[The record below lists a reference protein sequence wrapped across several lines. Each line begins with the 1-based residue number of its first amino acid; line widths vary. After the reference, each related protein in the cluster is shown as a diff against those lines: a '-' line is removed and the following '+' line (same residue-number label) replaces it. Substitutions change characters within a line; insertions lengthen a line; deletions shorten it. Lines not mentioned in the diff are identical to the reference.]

1 MIQVLLWMVILLLLF
16 LGVLGV
22 FLPMLPGTALILA
35 AAVLHGAATRFEA
48 VSPTV
53 IVVLAGITLLSYLL
67 DYVAGVIG
75 ARRAG
80 ASRWGIA
87 GSLVGTL
94 VGLILFSLP
103 GMLIGMFAGAA
114 LCEMVFASKDWRAAV
129 RAGGGSL
136 LGMLAGVLAKFVMAV
151 AMIAIFFW
159 SVSK

>member
-1 MIQVLLWMVILLLLF
+1 
-16 LGVLGV
+16 
-22 FLPMLPGTALILA
+22 MLPGTALILA
-35 AAVLHGAATRFEA
+35 AAVLHGAATGFEA
-48 VSPTV
+48 VSPAV
-53 IVVLAGITLLSYLL
+53 IAVLAGITLLSYFL

-75 ARRAG
+75 AQRAG

-87 GSLVGTL
+87 GSLAGTL
-94 VGLILFSLP
+94 VGLVLFSLP

-114 LCEMVFASKDWRAAV
+114 LCEWAFAGRDWRAAL